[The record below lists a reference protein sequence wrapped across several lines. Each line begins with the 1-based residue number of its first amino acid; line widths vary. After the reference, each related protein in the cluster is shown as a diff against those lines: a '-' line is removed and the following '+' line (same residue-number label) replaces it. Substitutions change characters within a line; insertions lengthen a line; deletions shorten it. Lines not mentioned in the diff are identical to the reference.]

1 MLDDGVPAVEGLLR
15 GQGDHLGAPV
25 SDLVAR
31 AGETLPHRV
40 GAAVR
45 EAVDLVALLGDEGAR
60 FAQHGPP
67 DEGVEVAPFGG
78 EAAAQAL
85 AEPRAVLR
93 EGGLFGGQIRYDE
106 LGGVRR
112 GRGASVGDV
121 IEQRRVDVV
130 PDGADDGSARGAD
143 GPHERLVAEPEQVL
157 EGAAA
162 ARDDDDVDVVETVE
176 FAQGAAD
183 GGDAVG
189 ALDGNVADL
198 EVGGRP
204 AASRVLDD
212 VVLGCA
218 LAAGDEPDD
227 AGQERQ
233 RPFAVGGEQALCGER
248 ALELFE
254 AQEQFALADGPH
266 RAALHHEAAALR
278 PERRF
283 GVHDDARPFTNRGAH
298 RVERVRRNG
307 EGEGHVDV
315 GVPQRQIR
323 GAGADVELHDLP
335 LDPQRRH
342 AIDVLRDLH
351 AEHAHRPRLL
361 GGRVAREGRKARRRA
376 RAWGCARHGATLR
389 GRGARLGREGRM
401 RR

>member
-15 GQGDHLGAPV
+15 GQGDHLSASV

-130 PDGADDGSARGAD
+130 PDGADDVRTRGADGAQSARGA
-143 GPHERLVAEPEQVL
+143 RLASWTTRWTML
-157 EGAAA
+157 LC
-162 ARDDDDVDVVETVE
+162 
-176 FAQGAAD
+176 
-183 GGDAVG
+183 AV
-189 ALDGNVADL
+189 
-198 EVGGRP
+198 
-204 AASRVLDD
+204 
-212 VVLGCA
+212 
-218 LAAGDEPDD
+218 
-227 AGQERQ
+227 
-233 RPFAVGGEQALCGER
+233 
-248 ALELFE
+248 
-254 AQEQFALADGPH
+254 
-266 RAALHHEAAALR
+266 
-278 PERRF
+278 
-283 GVHDDARPFTNRGAH
+283 
-298 RVERVRRNG
+298 
-307 EGEGHVDV
+307 
-315 GVPQRQIR
+315 
-323 GAGADVELHDLP
+323 
-335 LDPQRRH
+335 
-342 AIDVLRDLH
+342 
-351 AEHAHRPRLL
+351 
-361 GGRVAREGRKARRRA
+361 
-376 RAWGCARHGATLR
+376 
-389 GRGARLGREGRM
+389 
-401 RR
+401 